1 MSDVR
6 DEVYEVF
13 NNAGIIFVI
22 ACTTLLRAMG
32 GTTYR
37 YVRWVYVGIISTTMP
52 SMPKVSLTSGGTA
65 ISMITAASQY
75 FGNSTW
81 VIDHFKP
88 VNKTLAREQVQKE
101 REENFFS
108 DIADWFEKNWKG
120 TGNAAYLVVKKVYT
134 EVEKIVYGTGFF
146 GLFFTLYEKIRGKR
160 VPVVETAVDPPPK
173 KTSRGKS
180 PARKSTRTRK

>member
-6 DEVYEVF
+6 DELYEVF
-13 NNAGIIFVI
+13 SNAGIIFVFV
-22 ACTTLLRAMG
+22 CTSLLGVMG

-37 YVRWVYVGIISTTMP
+37 YVRRVCVGIISTTMP

-81 VIDHFKP
+81 VSERVYDHFKP
-88 VNKTLAREQVQKE
+88 VNKTLAREQVHKE

-108 DIADWFEKNWKG
+108 SVADWFEKKWKD
-120 TGNAAYLVVKKVYT
+120 TGDAAYLLVKAVYAFVGAFLTKVGESFYN
-134 EVEKIVYGTGFF
+134 KMF
-146 GLFFTLYEKIRGKR
+146 GKP
-160 VPVVETAVDPPPK
+160 VAVVETVVAPPPK
-173 KTSRGKS
+173 KTARKKS
-180 PARKSTRTRK
+180 PARKSNRTR

>member
-6 DEVYEVF
+6 DEVYELF
-13 NNAGIIFVI
+13 NNVGLFFVI
-22 ACTTLLRAMG
+22 ACTSLLGAMG

-88 VNKTLAREQVQKE
+88 VNKTLAGEQVQKE

-108 DIADWFEKNWKG
+108 SVADWFEKKWKD
-120 TGNAAYLVVKKVYT
+120 TGDAAYLLVKAVYAFVGAFLTKVGESFYN
-134 EVEKIVYGTGFF
+134 KMF
-146 GLFFTLYEKIRGKR
+146 GKP
-160 VPVVETAVDPPPK
+160 VAVVETVVAPPPK
-173 KTSRGKS
+173 KTARKKS
-180 PARKSTRTRK
+180 PARKSNRTR

>member
-6 DEVYEVF
+6 DELYEVF

-22 ACTTLLRAMG
+22 ACTTLLGAMG
-32 GTTYR
+32 DTTYR

-108 DIADWFEKNWKG
+108 SVADWFEKKWKD
-120 TGNAAYLVVKKVYT
+120 TGDAAYLLVKAVYAFVGAFLTKVGESFYN
-134 EVEKIVYGTGFF
+134 KMF
-146 GLFFTLYEKIRGKR
+146 GKP
-160 VPVVETAVDPPPK
+160 VAVVETVVAPPPK
-173 KTSRGKS
+173 KTARKKS
-180 PARKSTRTRK
+180 PARKSNRTR